1 MWPFRRTFRLKDTG
15 LLNGFT
21 DWHSHILPS
30 VDDGVRSVERGLEIL
45 DLYAAYGI
53 RQVWF
58 TPHVMEE
65 VPNEPARLRERFAAF
80 RARYTGG
87 IELHLAAENMLDGL
101 FESRFEAG
109 EVLPIGKNGNHLLVE
124 TSYYNPPVDL
134 SGVLERIKSR
144 GYYPLLAHP
153 ERYMYMGRTD
163 YERLR
168 TRGIRLQL
176 DLFSLAGLYGD
187 DAREKEEWLLQRGM
201 YDAVGTDL
209 HRKEICVEMGGY
221 RLTRSVIG
229 SLERIIRDDTLNR

>member
-87 IELHLAAENMLDGL
+87 IELHLAAENMLDG
-101 FESRFEAG
+101 RFEAG
-109 EVLPIGKNGNHLLVE
+109 SKPARCCPSGKTGTICWWRPPI
-124 TSYYNPPVDL
+124 T
-134 SGVLERIKSR
+134 
-144 GYYPLLAHP
+144 
-153 ERYMYMGRTD
+153 T
-163 YERLR
+163 LR
-168 TRGIRLQL
+168 
-176 DLFSLAGLYGD
+176 
-187 DAREKEEWLLQRGM
+187 
-201 YDAVGTDL
+201 
-209 HRKEICVEMGGY
+209 
-221 RLTRSVIG
+221 
-229 SLERIIRDDTLNR
+229 